1 MYASGVGSN
10 EKAEVAAYQ
19 LVDVTQIWY
28 TQWIDN
34 RALRAR
40 RISWEVYKRSFID
53 RFFSTEKRDAIVE
66 EFINLRQRGMNVQE
80 YSSKF
85 CELYKYS
92 SFLVSDPKD
101 EIIQFV
107 MGEPVELEEECRA
120 KMLYEKMDISHLMG
134 HAQQV

>member
-101 EIIQFV
+101 EII
-107 MGEPVELEEECRA
+107 
-120 KMLYEKMDISHLMG
+120 
-134 HAQQV
+134 